1 MRSAFLAA
9 LWATSFIACDRGPFV
24 TGLPQDI
31 SGLADMKDSPDLTPS
46 PPPCAAAKGL
56 AGDNLVCA
64 DFNQIPSLPDAQRLP
79 GWAFSCTDNVNYA
92 WTTSGGMLQ
101 INNFGSFND
110 DCTVKLPALSLSDP
124 DKAKYKSFSLSLIHR
139 IDLSDP
145 EQRAEIYLSS
155 SAALRQMYLASGK
168 KDVSRQRTIL
178 ELDKADLPAMLTSIQ
193 WQLKISSPAASGALR
208 QGWQIESIAVNGVP

>member
-1 MRSAFLAA
+1 MNPCRFVLLSLLSGAA
-9 LWATSFIACDRGPFV
+9 CLDMPAATPDAVNCP
-24 TGLPQDI
+24 PP
-31 SGLADMKDSPDLTPS
+31 PDLAQPL
-46 PPPCAAAKGL
+46 PKCAAAKGL

-79 GWAFSCTDNVNYA
+79 GWNFVCLGGAS

-110 DCTVKLPALSLSDP
+110 DCTVKLPGLSLSDP

-208 QGWQIESIAVNGVP
+208 QGWQIESIAVNGMP

>member
-64 DFNQIPSLPDAQRLP
+64 DFNQIPSVPDAQRLP
-79 GWAFSCTDNVNYA
+79 GWDFICPNGVS

-101 INNFGSFND
+101 INNFGSFKD
-110 DCTVKLPALSLSDP
+110 DCTVKLPSLSLSDP

-139 IDLSDP
+139 IDLNDP
-145 EQRAEIYLSS
+145 EQKAFIFLTDSS
-155 SAALRQMYLASGK
+155 DQTRLLYFATGK
-168 KDVSRQRTIL
+168 KIPARQQTTIS
-178 ELDKADLPAMLTSIQ
+178 LDRADLPALLTSIQ
-193 WQLKISSPAASGALR
+193 WQLRITSNGNWGR

>member
-79 GWAFSCTDNVNYA
+79 GWNFVCLGGAS

-155 SAALRQMYLASGK
+155 STALRQMYLASGK

-178 ELDKADLPAMLTSIQ
+178 ELDKADLPALLTSIQ
-193 WQLKISSPAASGALR
+193 WQLKISSALTVPR

>member
-79 GWAFSCTDNVNYA
+79 GWNFVCLGGAS

-101 INNFGSFND
+101 INNFGSFSKE
-110 DCTVKLPALSLSDP
+110 CSATLPSLSLSDP

-139 IDLSDP
+139 IDLNDP
-145 EQRAEIYLSS
+145 EQKAFIFLTDSS
-155 SAALRQMYLASGK
+155 DQTRLLYFATGK
-168 KDVSRQRTIL
+168 KLPARQQTTIT
-178 ELDKADLPAMLTSIQ
+178 LDRADLPAMLTSIQ
-193 WQLKISSPAASGALR
+193 WQLKISSALTVPR

>member
-1 MRSAFLAA
+1 MNPCRFVIVALLSGAA
-9 LWATSFIACDRGPFV
+9 CLDMPAATPDAVHCP
-24 TGLPQDI
+24 PP
-31 SGLADMKDSPDLTPS
+31 PDLAQTLPK
-46 PPPCAAAKGL
+46 CAAAKGL

-79 GWAFSCTDNVNYA
+79 GWDFICPNGVS

-101 INNFGSFND
+101 INNFGSFKD
-110 DCTVKLPALSLSDP
+110 DCTVKLPSLSLSDP

-145 EQRAEIYLSS
+145 EQKAFIFLTDSS
-155 SAALRQMYLASGK
+155 DQTRLLYFATGK
-168 KDVSRQRTIL
+168 KIPARQQTTIT
-178 ELDKADLPAMLTSIQ
+178 LDRADLPALLTSIL
-193 WQLKISSPAASGALR
+193 WQLKISSALTVPR

>member
-1 MRSAFLAA
+1 MSPCRFVLVSLLSGAA
-9 LWATSFIACDRGPFV
+9 CL
-24 TGLPQDI
+24 
-31 SGLADMKDSPDLTPS
+31 DMPAANPDAVSCPPPPDLSQPL
-46 PPPCAAAKGL
+46 PKCAAAKGL

-110 DCTVKLPALSLSDP
+110 DCTVKLPSLSLSDP

-139 IDLSDP
+139 IDLNDP
-145 EQRAEIYLSS
+145 EQKAFIYLTDSS
-155 SAALRQMYLASGK
+155 DQTRLLYFATGK
-168 KDVSRQRTIL
+168 KIPTRQQTTIT
-178 ELDKADLPAMLTSIQ
+178 LDRADLPAMLTSIQ
-193 WQLKISSPAASGALR
+193 WQLKISSALTVPR

>member
-79 GWAFSCTDNVNYA
+79 GWNFVCLGGAS

-155 SAALRQMYLASGK
+155 STALRQMYLASGK
-168 KDVSRQRTIL
+168 KDVPRQRTIL

-193 WQLKISSPAASGALR
+193 WQLKISSALTVPR
-208 QGWQIESIAVNGVP
+208 QGWQIESIAVNGMP

>member
-79 GWAFSCTDNVNYA
+79 GWDFVCPNGVS

-101 INNFGSFND
+101 INNFGSFSKE
-110 DCTVKLPALSLSDP
+110 CSATLPSLSLSDP

-139 IDLSDP
+139 IDLNDP
-145 EQRAEIYLSS
+145 EQRAFIFLTDSS
-155 SAALRQMYLASGK
+155 DQTRLLYFATGK
-168 KDVSRQRTIL
+168 KLPARQQTTIS
-178 ELDKADLPAMLTSIQ
+178 LDRADLPAMLTSIQ

>member
-79 GWAFSCTDNVNYA
+79 GWNFVCLGGAS

-101 INNFGSFND
+101 INNFGSFSD
-110 DCTVKLPALSLSDP
+110 DCTVKLPSLSLSDP
-124 DKAKYKSFSLSLIHR
+124 EKAKYKSFSLSLIHR
-139 IDLSDP
+139 IDLNDP

-193 WQLKISSPAASGALR
+193 WQLKISSALTVPR